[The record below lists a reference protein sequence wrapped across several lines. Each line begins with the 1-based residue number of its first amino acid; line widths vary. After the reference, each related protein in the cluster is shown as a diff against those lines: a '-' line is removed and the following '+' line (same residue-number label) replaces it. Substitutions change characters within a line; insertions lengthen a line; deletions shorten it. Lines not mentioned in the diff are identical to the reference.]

1 MKMKQSKIKKTDWK
15 RTAFIVGM
23 LALPLLQFAIF
34 FLYVNVN
41 TIRMSF
47 EYVDPEDITQ
57 VDKWSLRHY
66 ERFFRELRTLPQFK
80 RAIINS
86 LRYGFN
92 DLVLLT
98 ISVIFAYFFYKK
110 VRGSKIF
117 RIIFFLPSIIS
128 IVIFIMVYKFMFNP
142 NTGNLVGK
150 IMGVF
155 SNSPPEFYAGE
166 KQTLWV
172 MMYCLWVGTGY
183 NILIIGGAMGNLPDD
198 VMEYSRLEG
207 VGYARELFQIVV
219 PMIWPTIAVGLLGS
233 LTTMFTLYLQVD
245 LLGGIHGSL
254 IECES
259 IAYLINNKIKSG
271 TELEWAATIGV
282 SFTII
287 ALPFIIIVRK
297 TLDGIG
303 KYFEG

>member
-1 MKMKQSKIKKTDWK
+1 MKMKQTKIKRKDWK

-23 LALPLLQFAIF
+23 LALPLLQFAVF
-34 FLYVNVN
+34 FLYVNIN
-41 TIRMSF
+41 TVRMSF
-47 EYVDPEDITQ
+47 EYVEDITK
-57 VDKWSLRHY
+57 VDKWSLRNY

-92 DLVLLT
+92 DLILLT

-110 VRGSKIF
+110 VRGAKLF

-155 SNSPPEFYAGE
+155 SDSPPEFYAGE
-166 KQTLWV
+166 QQTLWV

-183 NILIIGGAMGNLPDD
+183 NILIIGGAMGNLPED

-219 PMIWPTIAVGLLGS
+219 PMIWPTITVGLLGS

-245 LLGGIHGSL
+245 LLGGIHGSN

-259 IAYLINNKIKSG
+259 IAYLINSQVKAG
-271 TELEWAATIGV
+271 TNLEWASAIGV
-282 SFTII
+282 SFTLI

-297 TLDGIG
+297 SLEKIG

>member
-23 LALPLLQFAIF
+23 LALPLLQFSIF
-34 FLYVNVN
+34 FLYVNFN
-41 TIRMSF
+41 TVRMSF
-47 EYVDPEDITQ
+47 EYVEDITQ
-57 VDKWSLRHY
+57 VDKWSLRNY

-80 RAIINS
+80 RAIMNS

-92 DLVLLT
+92 DLILLT
-98 ISVIFAYFFYKK
+98 VSVIFAYFFYKK

-150 IMGVF
+150 IMGAF

-207 VGYARELFQIVV
+207 VGYARELFQVVV

-245 LLGGIHGSL
+245 LLGGIHGSN
-254 IECES
+254 INCES
-259 IAYLINNKIKSG
+259 IAYLINSNIKAG
-271 TELEWAATIGV
+271 TNLEWAAAIGV

>member
-23 LALPLLQFAIF
+23 LALPLLQFSIF
-34 FLYVNVN
+34 FLYVNFN

-47 EYVDPEDITQ
+47 EYVEDITQ
-57 VDKWSLRHY
+57 VDKWSLRNY

-80 RAIINS
+80 RAIMNS

-92 DLVLLT
+92 DLILLT
-98 ISVIFAYFFYKK
+98 VSVIFAYFFYKK

-150 IMGVF
+150 IMGAF

-207 VGYARELFQIVV
+207 VGYARELFQVVV

-245 LLGGIHGSL
+245 LLGGIHGSN
-254 IECES
+254 INCES
-259 IAYLINNKIKSG
+259 IAYLINSNIKAG
-271 TELEWAATIGV
+271 TNLEWAAAIGV

>member
-1 MKMKQSKIKKTDWK
+1 MIKMEKAKFKKKDWK

-34 FLYVNVN
+34 FLYVNFN

-47 EYVDPEDITQ
+47 EYVEDITK
-57 VDKWSLRHY
+57 VDKWSLRNY
-66 ERFFRELRTLPQFK
+66 ERFFRELRTLPEFK
-80 RAIINS
+80 GAIINS
-86 LRYGFN
+86 LKYGFN
-92 DLVLLT
+92 DLILLT
-98 ISVIFAYFFYKK
+98 VSVIFAYFFYKK

-128 IVIFIMVYKFMFNP
+128 IVIYIMVYKFMFNP
-142 NTGNLVGK
+142 GMGNLVGK
-150 IMGVF
+150 IMGIF
-155 SNSPPEFYAGE
+155 SDSPPEFYAGE
-166 KQTLWV
+166 QQTLWV

-183 NILIIGGAMGNLPDD
+183 NILIIGGAMGNLPED

-207 VGYARELFQIVV
+207 VGYRRELFQIVV

-245 LLGGIHGSL
+245 LLGSIHGSN
-254 IECES
+254 IDCQS
-259 IAYLINNKIKSG
+259 IAYLINSNIKNG
-271 TELEWAATIGV
+271 TNLEWAAAIGV
-282 SFTII
+282 SFTLI

-297 TLDGIG
+297 TLDMIG
-303 KYFEG
+303 KHFEG